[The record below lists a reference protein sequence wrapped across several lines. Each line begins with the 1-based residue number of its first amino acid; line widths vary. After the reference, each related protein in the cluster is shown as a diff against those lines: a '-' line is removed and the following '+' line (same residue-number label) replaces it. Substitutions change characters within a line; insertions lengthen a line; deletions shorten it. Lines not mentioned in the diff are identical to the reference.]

1 MIVAASFVNKG
12 SKTKPDTKVSGF
24 LFKEAGFCRGHF
36 CYIYP
41 MKKMLFLYFVLCI
54 GQISAQTISINNT
67 IKEVENNLIPFVP
80 VRDFKGW
87 NILERMKYYKVP
99 GVSIAVIKDYKIDW
113 AKGYGLADTI
123 QKTPVTNETMFSAGS
138 ISKFLMAITA
148 LNMVEK
154 GQIELDK
161 PINNYLVSWKI
172 AENEFTQK
180 TPITLRMLLSH
191 SAGTSQTSYFG
202 FTPNEPLPSIV
213 EIVSGSK
220 IAGTRAVVVNSE
232 PNKEFRYSGGGSM
245 IAQLALMDVSK
256 KSFANLT
263 QVLLFDKLGM
273 HNSTFEQPLPFK
285 YKNQSAWAYSEASWF
300 KGMPYVY
307 PQQAAA
313 GLYTTPTDLAKIFID
328 VQKSYLGKGKILGQL
343 ITKQMLSPQKA
354 VSDGAYKENIGIGP
368 FLIQR
373 TDNKDTKGVYFEFTG
388 VNAGFLAYGIASV
401 TGGNGVVIMLNS
413 GDDVNGLGKEIRR
426 SVAKVYDWNNFLP
439 EEIKPIQLGDE
450 ALNKLTGRYRMGT
463 DEVLYLRKEKE
474 YLVENINEG
483 NNIYCFP
490 ISKDTIVFSDYNIK
504 AGFKFNE
511 KGECISLQNIY
522 QEKPM
527 LKMRDDEFSPS
538 EYLKMKNYVEAKKAF
553 ASMKMNEYQITYLAY
568 DLMNKKP
575 LNLEAVKTILDIA
588 LEQHPNSS
596 IVYSRWGDYYVKLN
610 DNQNAINNFKRAIEL
625 DPSDEN
631 SKAALKKLTLQ
642 E

>member
-1 MIVAASFVNKG
+1 
-12 SKTKPDTKVSGF
+12 
-24 LFKEAGFCRGHF
+24 
-36 CYIYP
+36 
-41 MKKMLFLYFVLCI
+41 MKKLLII
-54 GQISAQTISINNT
+54 GFILIAFQTSAQSNSD
-67 IKEVENNLIPFVP
+67 KDKMKQVENNLIPFVP
-80 VRDFKGW
+80 VKDFKGW
-87 NILERMKYYKVP
+87 NILDRMKYYGVP

-113 AKGYGLADTI
+113 AKGYGFADTI
-123 QKTPVTNETMFSAGS
+123 QKIPVTTETMFSAGS

-148 LNMVEK
+148 LKMVEN
-154 GQIELDK
+154 GQMELDR
-161 PINNYLVSWKI
+161 PINNYLTSWKI

-180 TPITLRMLLSH
+180 TPVTLRMLLSH
-191 SAGTSQTSYFG
+191 SSGTSQSSYFG

-213 EIVSGSK
+213 EILSGAK
-220 IAGTRAVVVNSE
+220 IAGTRGVVVNSE

-245 IAQLALMDVSK
+245 IAQMALMDVSK
-256 KSFANLT
+256 LSFANLT
-263 QVLLFDKLGM
+263 KEALFDKLGM
-273 HNSTFEQPLPFK
+273 ANSTFEQPVPLK
-285 YKNQSAWAYSEASWF
+285 YKKQSAWAYSNASWF

-328 VQKSYLGKGKILGQL
+328 VQKSYLGKGKILGQSM
-343 ITKQMLSPQKA
+343 TKQMLTPQKI

-373 TDNKDTKGVYFEFTG
+373 TDNKNPNGVYFEFTG

-426 SVAKVYDWNNFLP
+426 AIAKVYNWNNFLP
-439 EEIKPIQLGDE
+439 EEIEPMKLGDQ
-450 ALNKLTGRYRMGT
+450 ALNKLSGRYRMGT
-463 DEVLYLRKEKE
+463 DEVLYLRKEND

-490 ISKDTIVFSDYNIK
+490 ISKDTIVFTDYNIK
-504 AGFKFNE
+504 AGFKFNQNE
-511 KGECISLQNIY
+511 EVVSLQNVY

-538 EYLKMKNYVEAKKAF
+538 EYLKMKNYVEAKKAYS
-553 ASMKMNEYQITYLAY
+553 AMKMNEYQITYLAY
-568 DLMNKKP
+568 DLMNKKA
-575 LNLEAVKTILDIA
+575 LDLEAVKTILDIA
-588 LEQHPNSS
+588 LDQHPNSS
-596 IVYSRWGDYYVKLN
+596 IVYSRLGDYYLKLK
-610 DNQNAINNFKRAIEL
+610 DKQNAIKNYTRAIGI

-631 SKAALKKLTLQ
+631 SKEILKKLIL
-642 E
+642 